1 MTRYAPFILGAALA
15 CAACSSAGDM
25 STRGR
30 GGRIPSAPSGLE
42 VPPAGNVNVTR
53 VRAYMKDGRLQ
64 ALVQGELGDGCTRLE
79 RITQSRAGNS
89 IDITVTSKREG
100 EVCTMI
106 FQYLNE
112 WVPLEGALTTGQYV
126 VRANKAE
133 KRFELVR
140 DATGAL
146 RIEPD
151 PGPLPTAPYFPF

>member
-1 MTRYAPFILGAALA
+1 
-15 CAACSSAGDM
+15 M
-25 STRGR
+25 SKRER
-30 GGRIPSAPSGLE
+30 AGRIPSAPSGLE

-53 VRAYMKDGRLQ
+53 VRAYIKDGRLR
-64 ALVQGELGDGCTRLE
+64 AFVQGELGDGCTRLD

-112 WVPLEGALTTGQYV
+112 WVPLGGAMTTGQYV